1 MHIPFHAT
9 LAALVLPAALL
20 SPVATQASTVVHA
33 CAHAATA
40 IDPSLGP
47 QHRQL
52 AALAGCWRVR
62 QTMWT
67 QPDATPA
74 IDHGTATIT
83 PVLGGRHLRQDLR
96 IDATGK
102 PFHGLGYLGYDDA
115 SQRYD
120 STWMDVN
127 FTGMILA
134 HGDYD
139 AAGRRYTFRGEMA
152 DPKHAGA
159 TSPLREVLHVQDP
172 DHFTYEYYE
181 RHDGAE
187 MLAVRLEYER
197 VH

>member
-1 MHIPFHAT
+1 MRIPLHAT
-9 LAALVLPAALL
+9 LIVLILPAAF
-20 SPVATQASTVVHA
+20 PAPATAGDSAAHA
-33 CAHAATA
+33 CPHAATP
-40 IDPSLGP
+40 IDPTLGI

-52 AALAGCWRVR
+52 AALAGCWTVR

-67 QPDATPA
+67 QPGAPPA
-74 IDHGTATIT
+74 IDDGTATIT

-96 IDATGK
+96 IDAAGK
-102 PFHGLGYLGYDDA
+102 PFQGLGYLGYDDA
-115 SQRYD
+115 GQRYD

-139 AAGRRYTFRGEMA
+139 ASTHRYTFRGEMA
-152 DPKHAGA
+152 DPGHAGA
-159 TSPLREVLHVQDP
+159 TSPLREVLQVQDA

-181 RHDGAE
+181 RHEGAE

-197 VH
+197 AH